1 MTSPPT
7 APDFTNYSVKELLA
21 THTAVLG
28 ELHRRQVIRSAN
40 NPTGD
45 YTEWLVAVKLG
56 LSLVTQS
63 AKGYDAL
70 DSDGLRYQIK
80 GRKMT
85 KTTGAIQLS
94 VLRAL
99 SEKSFDFLIAV
110 AFNPDWGIR
119 YAAKIPYEVVLGL
132 GTFKAHVNGHV
143 MHLRPSVFEHPA
155 VQDVSALLMRG

>member
-1 MTSPPT
+1 MTSPLGT
-7 APDFTNYSVKELLA
+7 PDFTNYSVTELLV

-28 ELHRRQVIRSAN
+28 ELRRQQVIRSAN

-45 YTEWLVAVKLG
+45 YTEWLVSTKLK
-56 LSLVTQS
+56 LSLATQS

-70 DSDGLRYQIK
+70 DSAGMRYQIK
-80 GRKMT
+80 GRRMSKA
-85 KTTGAIQLS
+85 TGAIQLS

-99 SEKSFDFLIAV
+99 PEKNFDFLIAV

-119 YAAKIPYEVVLGL
+119 YAAKIPYAAVLQL
-132 GTFKAHVNGHV
+132 GKFREHVNGHV

-155 VQDVSALLMRG
+155 VEDVSTLLIQG